1 MPRVTKAIIPV
12 AGYGTRFLP
21 ATKEQPKEMLTLIDK
36 PVVQYLVEEA
46 VAAGIKTI
54 LFVIN
59 SNKHSIGDHFSRN
72 LELENML
79 RAKKKKELLES
90 IRHLHK
96 QAEFLYV
103 HQDEPLGSG
112 DAVMRGQNFVGQEPF
127 ALFYADDVL
136 HVEKNKQPGIGQ
148 LIAQYEKYN
157 KTIMGLVKVP
167 RPQSKLYGMI
177 SGKEI
182 EPRLWE
188 VQNVVEKPDPAKTP
202 SLLASV
208 GRFVVTPE
216 VFKHI
221 PHLEKKGG
229 ELYFADALAI
239 LAKEGSV
246 YGYELDATWY
256 DCGSKIGFYRANVEL
271 GLQHAEIGKEARAY
285 LRKLKF

>member
-1 MPRVTKAIIPV
+1 MPKVTKAIIPV

-46 VAAGIKTI
+46 VEAGIKTI

-72 LELENML
+72 LELESML
-79 RAKKKKELLES
+79 RKKKKKALLES

-112 DAVMRGQNFVGQEPF
+112 DAVMRGHGFAGDDPF

-136 HVEKNKQPGIGQ
+136 HTEKNKPAIGQ
-148 LIAQYEKYN
+148 LIKQYETYN
-157 KTIMGLVKVP
+157 KTIMGLVRVP
-167 RPQSKLYGMI
+167 RPRSKLYGMI
-177 SGKEI
+177 AGKEI
-182 EPRLWE
+182 SPRLWE
-188 VQNVVEKPDPAKTP
+188 VQNVIEKPDPAKTP

-208 GRFVVTPE
+208 GRFVVTPDI
-216 VFKHI
+216 FRHL
-221 PHLEKKGG
+221 PHLEKKEG
-229 ELYFADALAI
+229 EFYFADALAI
-239 LAKEGSV
+239 LGKQGNV

-256 DCGSKIGFYRANVEL
+256 DCGSKLGFYRASVEL
-271 GLQHAEIGKEARAY
+271 GLMHPEIGNEARKY
-285 LRKLKF
+285 LRKLNF